1 MKLFNIFKKSKT
13 RFVTGELISLNALA
27 KVPNIDYFKDN
38 NQFLLLINLR
48 KKEYLETLI
57 QKKVLTSNELKSK
70 ELQDKLNMLHNLIEQ
85 NTLGNDLFEKVIFD
99 EEDKVKVL
107 IILRKFTIYNEEI
120 IELEEEV
127 VSRIIALKEIL
138 KRTFLNKPKR
148 ICIINEINRLTN
160 VFIILMNQKET
171 LRVCL
176 SNYSKKCFD
185 ITKERDLEKEED
197 LIRKRK
203 KELNEYQEQVFGKIN
218 IEINDLND
226 MALVEVA
233 LEKYVYNYKWKD
245 SSLKD
250 EIIYLYNH
258 MEKDINKQVKDVEQ
272 LLTDILILENKCKMF
287 YEFGKNIIDKE
298 DLKRIYHLKFM
309 AFINCQKKDLIES
322 FVNEETP
329 KLELE
334 VYEELIFDFINK
346 LSNNN
351 LTIFRIKTVFKED
364 YSKVIKLVKEELKT
378 NGKYDPLEIL
388 KDKYKLN
395 LLMAFSYPLYA
406 QLLDGPYGMLNTAV
420 LGNIYKSIYVKKCDY
435 PELNFY
441 EKEFEW
447 DDNLPLETINELKLA
462 QNQKKNLSLYL
473 FLKKHYYTEGHR
485 KYTYTLPE
493 GLNKICILTDTY
505 SNDVREN
512 SEKKNKILKYVDVIR
527 KNAAGKIVILPKSL
541 ISVTGDLFGD
551 TYIPVLRL
559 NEGLEYFNFNY
570 LPSANIKKIEISS
583 TVKPLVHDYHKP
595 NNENLQEMYF
605 YNFDKS
611 CFYNNI
617 DNLWLLLSPYIK
629 ITSKGYLVDGTLTF
643 IHELTIAKL
652 VFNFSDPSLYPNP
665 IKLEN
670 FRMVYGNY
678 NQDKIKLIERINN
691 LMIEKN
697 SCISWNR
704 KKKINKIRKI

>member
-1 MKLFNIFKKSKT
+1 MKLFNLLKNKK
-13 RFVTGELISLNALA
+13 RIVTEELISLNALA
-27 KVPNIDYFKDN
+27 KVPTRDYFKDN
-38 NQFLLLINLR
+38 QILLLINLR
-48 KKEYLETLI
+48 KKE
-57 QKKVLTSNELKSK
+57 
-70 ELQDKLNMLHNLIEQ
+70 LQNKLNMLHNLIEQ

-99 EEDKVKVL
+99 EQDKVKAL
-107 IILRKFTIYNEEI
+107 ISLRKFIIYSEQI
-120 IELEEEV
+120 KELEEEV

-138 KRTFLNKPKR
+138 NRTFLNKQKR
-148 ICIINEINRLTN
+148 ISIINEINRLTN
-160 VFIILMNQKET
+160 VFIVLMNQKEI
-171 LRVCL
+171 LKVCL
-176 SNYSKKCFD
+176 SSYSKKCFD

-203 KELNEYQEQVFGKIN
+203 KELNEYQEQAFGKIN
-218 IEINDLND
+218 IEINNLND
-226 MALVEVA
+226 MAKVEVA
-233 LEKYVYNYKWKD
+233 LEKYVYNYNWKD

-250 EIIYLYNH
+250 EIIYLWNH
-258 MEKDINKQVKDVEQ
+258 MEKDINKQIKDIDQ
-272 LLTDILILENKCKMF
+272 LLTEILTLENKSKIF

-309 AFINCQKKDLIES
+309 AFINCQKKNLIEP
-322 FVNEETP
+322 FVNEETS

-346 LSNNN
+346 LSNNDR
-351 LTIFRIKTVFKED
+351 TILRIKTEFKKD
-364 YSKVIKLVKEELKT
+364 YSTVIKLVKEELKT
-378 NGKYDPLEIL
+378 NGKYGALEIL

-395 LLMAFSYPLYA
+395 LLLVFSLPKYV
-406 QLLDGPYGMLNTAV
+406 QILDTPHGMFNTAM

-441 EKEFEW
+441 ENEFEW
-447 DDNLPLETINELKLA
+447 EDNLPLETINELKLA
-462 QNQKKNLSLYL
+462 QNQKKDLSLYL
-473 FLKKHYYTEGHR
+473 FLKKHYYTDGYR

-493 GLNKICILTDTY
+493 GLNKDCSLTSMPTN
-505 SNDVREN
+505 SLHEN
-512 SEKKNKILKYVDVIR
+512 SEKTNKNLKYVDVIR

-551 TYIPVLRL
+551 TDIPVLHL

-570 LPSANIKKIEISS
+570 LPGANIKKIEISS
-583 TVKPLVHDYHKP
+583 TVKPLIHDYHKP

-629 ITSKGYLVDGTLTF
+629 ITSKGYLVDETF
-643 IHELTIAKL
+643 TCIHELTIAKL

-665 IKLEN
+665 IKLED

-691 LMIEKN
+691 LMIEK
-697 SCISWNR
+697 IAEYRDIEKR
-704 KKKINKIRKI
+704 KLTK

>member
-1 MKLFNIFKKSKT
+1 MKLFNIFKKQKT

-27 KVPNIDYFKDN
+27 KVPDIDYFKDN

-57 QKKVLTSNELKSK
+57 KEKVLTSSELKSD
-70 ELQDKLNMLHNLIEQ
+70 ELQNKLNMLHNLIEQ

-99 EEDKVKVL
+99 EQDKAKAL
-107 IILRKFTIYNEEI
+107 IVLRKFTIYNEKI
-120 IELEEEV
+120 NELEEEV

-138 KRTFLNKPKR
+138 KRTFLNKQKR
-148 ICIINEINRLTN
+148 ISIINEVNRLTN
-160 VFIILMNQKET
+160 VFIVLMNQKET
-171 LRVCL
+171 LKLCL
-176 SNYSKKCFD
+176 SNYGKKCFD

-197 LIRKRK
+197 LIKKRK
-203 KELNEYQEQVFGKIN
+203 KELNGYQEQAFGKIN
-218 IEINDLND
+218 TKINNLSD

-233 LEKYVYNYKWKD
+233 LEEYVHNYNWKD
-245 SSLKD
+245 SSLREKMQNSCTFLKKAIYSQPEEYQ
-250 EIIYLYNH
+250 EIYN
-258 MEKDINKQVKDVEQ
+258 K
-272 LLTDILILENKCKMF
+272 ILELENTCKIF
-287 YEFGKNIIDKE
+287 YEFGKNIIDNE
-298 DLKRIYHLKFM
+298 DLKKIYTLKFDFFTTWRFEYDSL
-309 AFINCQKKDLIES
+309 ALVEPFI
-322 FVNEETP
+322 NEETS

-334 VYEELIFDFINK
+334 TYEELIFGFIND
-346 LSNNN
+346 LSNNDRA
-351 LTIFRIKTVFKED
+351 IFRIKTVFKKD
-364 YSKVIKLVKEELKT
+364 YSTVIKLVKEELKT
-378 NGKYDPLEIL
+378 NGKYDSLEIL

-395 LLMAFSYPLYA
+395 LLLAFSHPKYV
-406 QLLDGPYGMLNTAV
+406 QLLDTPIGMLNTAV

-435 PELNFY
+435 PDLNFY

-447 DDNLPLETINELKLA
+447 NDNLPLETINELKLA
-462 QNQKKNLSLYL
+462 QNQKKDLGLYL
-473 FLKKHYYTEGHR
+473 FLKKHYYTDGHR

-493 GLNKICILTDTY
+493 GLNKDCSLISMPANSLH
-505 SNDVREN
+505 EN
-512 SEKKNKILKYVDVIR
+512 SEKMKYVDVIR

-559 NEGLEYFNFNY
+559 NEDLEYFNFNY

-583 TVKPLVHDYHKP
+583 TVKPLIYDYHKP

-652 VFNFSDPSLYPNP
+652 VFNFSDSSLYPNP

-691 LMIEKN
+691 LIMAKIAEYRDIEK
-697 SCISWNR
+697 R
-704 KKKINKIRKI
+704 KLTK